1 MRRVLAIGSVRLV
14 AVVVV
19 VAIAAGSSS
28 GSGGYEVRAIFMNA
42 FTAIP
47 GEDVK
52 VAGVKVGKIQ
62 SIDVTEENRAAVVLK
77 ITEPGFQDFR
87 RDAECAIRPQSLI
100 GEKYIECTPT
110 QPRPEGTPAPAEL
123 PTVPQGQ
130 EGAGQHY
137 LPVSRTNQP
146 VDLDLLNNIMRL
158 PYRQRFAI
166 ILNELGTGL
175 AGRGAELRQAI
186 RNADP
191 ALKQTDKVVALLAGQ
206 TKTLDRLAVDSD
218 KVLAPLARDRR
229 QVQQFVDSAG
239 AVATAT
245 AEKSPELEENLRLLP
260 PFLRQLRPTVR
271 ELSAFTDQATPV
283 LSDLEPVAPDVSEV
297 FEQLGPFSQAGIPAF
312 TSLGQ
317 AADVGRPA
325 LIATEPILKQL
336 QAFSKPGQPLAKELK
351 NITAS
356 LANTGGIERLMDF
369 LFYSVAATNG
379 FDTYGHY
386 LRAGLLLNACTNY
399 VAVSSPDCT
408 AKFTG
413 PGGVSEDAS
422 AASAASAS
430 AAGAG
435 SDTATVASLSSAARA
450 LAADPAATARARRAA
465 RTTPTSRPA
474 AGATTTAPATTA
486 GTSTTASAP
495 AKSADPAAASSLL
508 DYLLGGDK

>member
-1 MRRVLAIGSVRLV
+1 MP
-14 AVVVV
+14 
-19 VAIAAGSSS
+19 AG
-28 GSGGYEVRAIFMNA
+28 
-42 FTAIP
+42 
-47 GEDVK
+47 
-52 VAGVKVGKIQ
+52 
-62 SIDVTEENRAAVVLK
+62 
-77 ITEPGFQDFR
+77 QD
-87 RDAECAIRPQSLI
+87 
-100 GEKYIECTPT
+100 
-110 QPRPEGTPAPAEL
+110 
-123 PTVPQGQ
+123 
-130 EGAGQHY
+130 GAGQRY
-137 LPVSRTNQP
+137 LPVSQTNQP

-166 ILNELGTGL
+166 IINELGTGL

-191 ALKQTDKVVALLAGQ
+191 ALKQTDKVIALLAGQ
-206 TKTLDRLAVDSD
+206 TQTLDRLAVDSD

-239 AVATAT
+239 AVGTAT
-245 AEKSPELEENLRLLP
+245 AEKSQALERNLELLP

-271 ELSAFTDQATPV
+271 ALSAFTDQATPV
-283 LSDLEPVAPDVSEV
+283 LSDLQPVAPDVSRV

-317 AADVGRPA
+317 AADVGRTA
-325 LIATEPILKQL
+325 LVKTTPIIKQL
-336 QAFSKPGQPLAKELK
+336 QAFTKPGQPLAKQLK

-356 LANTGGIERLMDF
+356 LRDTGGIERLMDF

-413 PGGVSEDAS
+413 PGGASEAS
-422 AASAASAS
+422 AASAASA
-430 AAGAG
+430 AAA
-435 SDTATVASLSSAARA
+435 DTATVASTMSASGRA
-450 LAADPAATARARRAA
+450 LAAAPTATARARRAA
-465 RTTPTSRPA
+465 RTAPTAPPS
-474 AGATTTAPATTA
+474 AGATATASAPATA
-486 GTSTTASAP
+486 GTGTTASAP
-495 AKSADPAAASSLL
+495 AKSADPGAASSLL